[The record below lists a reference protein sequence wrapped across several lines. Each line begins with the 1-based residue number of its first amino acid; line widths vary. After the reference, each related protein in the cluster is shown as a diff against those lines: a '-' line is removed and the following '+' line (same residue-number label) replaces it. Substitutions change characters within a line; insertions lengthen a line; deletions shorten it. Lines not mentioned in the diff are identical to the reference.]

1 MFLCE
6 VRVLLAVVA
15 LGAAIGMSAT
25 LDGQT
30 GASPSKSETEWRFF
44 GGDAGATRYS
54 SANQINAANV
64 RDLRVAWRWSARNFG
79 ARPANQMQVSPL
91 IVDGVMYTT
100 AGASRDVVAL
110 DAATGQKLW
119 HWRPTGDLLRWFDII
134 DSLARSS
141 GRGVSYWTDG
151 AGDERIFVVMNSYML
166 VALDAKT
173 GRQVP
178 GFGKDGVVD
187 LAANLRWNER
197 PGLPRE
203 GRVSNT
209 SPVAIVGNVL
219 VAPIS
224 MHTGS
229 TPNLPGASINE
240 QWPMNIP
247 GDVIGYDTRT
257 GKMLWRFNVIPK
269 PGEEG
274 AETWLKADPKVWDVP
289 GGLNAW
295 AKERPELRERSNLYT
310 GNAGFW
316 APATADPELG
326 LFYIPTESATS
337 DYYGGYRPGNN
348 LYANSVV
355 ALDAKTG
362 KRVWHFQLTHHDI
375 WDFDPPTAPILAD
388 ITVEGRPVK
397 AVAQLTKQGFV
408 FVLDRATGKPVWPIE
423 ERPVPKSDVPGEWTS
438 PTQPFP
444 TKPAAVELQGVTEN
458 DLVDFTPEI
467 KAEAIR
473 VASQYRLAGLYT
485 PSSLPKTA
493 DGKLGTLSAPSAVGG
508 VNWPGGAV
516 DPVDDV
522 LYVTSQNTLYRP
534 TVVEGSPK
542 TGVLYH
548 DTRGQGAGPAPTVF
562 GLPLLKPPYGSVV
575 AVDLKTGERL
585 WKVPNGNTPD
595 NIKNNAR
602 LKGVTIPNTG
612 ANTRGTGLLV
622 TSTLLFGGEGGNAPV
637 LRAWDKKTGA
647 VVAEIQLPGPTT
659 GFPVTYTKA
668 GQQYVAVAVRAGDAV
683 DIVALAL
690 PAATGPGRGGRG
702 GRGGPG
708 RGGQ

>member
-1 MFLCE
+1 MFVRA
-6 VRVLLAVVA
+6 VRVMSAVVA
-15 LGAAIGMSAT
+15 LGAAIAMSAT
-25 LDGQT
+25 LTGQT
-30 GASPSKSETEWRFF
+30 GANAPKSDTEWRFF

-54 SANQINAANV
+54 AANQITGANV
-64 RDLRVAWRWSARNFG
+64 KDLRVAWRWSARNFG
-79 ARPANQMQVSPL
+79 PRPAPQMQISPL

-100 AGASRDVVAL
+100 AGLNRDVVAL
-110 DAATGQKLW
+110 DAATGQLLW
-119 HWRPTGDLLRWFDII
+119 HWRPTGELLRWFDII
-134 DSLARSS
+134 DPLARSS

-173 GRQVP
+173 GRQVS

-203 GRVSNT
+203 GRVANT
-209 SPVAIVGNVL
+209 SPVAILGNVL
-219 VAPIS
+219 VASIS

-229 TPNLPGASINE
+229 TPNLPNASINE

-247 GDVIGYDTRT
+247 GDVVAYDTRT
-257 GKMLWRFNVIPK
+257 GKVLWRFNVIPK
-269 PGEEG
+269 QGEEG
-274 AETWLKADPKVWDVP
+274 AETWLKADPTVWDVP

-295 AKERPELRERSNLYT
+295 TKERPDLLERSNRYT

-316 APATADPELG
+316 APVTADPELG
-326 LFYIPTESATS
+326 LFYIATESPTS

-348 LYANSVV
+348 LYANSVL
-355 ALDAKTG
+355 ALEAKTG
-362 KRVWHFQLTHHDI
+362 KRAWHFQVTHHDI
-375 WDFDPPTAPILAD
+375 WDFDLPTAPILAD
-388 ITVEGRPVK
+388 ITVEGRPIK

-444 TKPAAVELQGVTEN
+444 TKPVAVVTQGVTEN

-473 VASQYRLAGLYT
+473 IARQFRLGGLYA
-485 PSSLPKTA
+485 PSSLPNAA
-493 DGKLGTLSAPSAVGG
+493 DGTKGTLTAPSAVGG

-516 DPVDDV
+516 DPVEDV
-522 LYVTSQNTLYRP
+522 LFVTSQNTLFRAV
-534 TVVEGSPK
+534 VVEGSPK

-548 DTRGQGAGPAPTVF
+548 DARGQAQDASTTVF
-562 GLPLLKPPYGSVV
+562 GLPLLKPPYGQVV
-575 AVDLKTGERL
+575 AVDLKTGDRL
-585 WKVPNGNTPD
+585 WSVPHGNTPEA
-595 NIKNNAR
+595 IRKNPK
-602 LKGVTIPNTG
+602 LQGVDIPNTG

-622 TSTLLFGGEGGNAPV
+622 TSTLLFGGEGGTAPV

-647 VVAEIQLPGPTT
+647 VVAELQLPGPTT

-668 GQQYVAVAVRAGDAV
+668 GRQYLAVAVRVADAV
-683 DIVALAL
+683 EVVALAL
-690 PAATGPGRGGRG
+690 PPATAPSGR
-702 GRGGPG
+702 G

>member
-1 MFLCE
+1 MFLRD
-6 VRVLLAVVA
+6 VRALLAVGA
-15 LGAAIGMSAT
+15 LWAAIAMAAT
-25 LDGQT
+25 VAGQT
-30 GASPSKSETEWRFF
+30 GAAAPTSETEWRFF

-54 SANQINAANV
+54 SANQITAANV
-64 RDLRVAWRWSARNFG
+64 HDLRVAWRFSARNFG
-79 ARPANQMQVSPL
+79 PRPATTMQVSPL

-100 AGASRDVVAL
+100 AGVNRDVVAL
-110 DAATGQKLW
+110 DAATGQLLW
-119 HWRPTGDLLRWFDII
+119 HWRPDGELLRWFDII
-134 DSLARSS
+134 DGLARSS
-141 GRGVSYWTDG
+141 GRGLTYWTDG
-151 AGDERIFVVMNSYML
+151 AGDERIFVVMNNYML

-173 GRQVP
+173 GRPVSS
-178 GFGKDGVVD
+178 FGTDGVVD
-187 LAANLRWNER
+187 MAANLRWDER
-197 PGLPRE
+197 PGLPHE

-209 SPVAIVGNVL
+209 SPAAIVGNVL

-247 GDVIGYDTRT
+247 GDVVAYDTRT
-257 GKMLWRFNVIPK
+257 GEVLWRFNTVPR
-269 PGEEG
+269 PGEEA
-274 AETWLKADPKVWDVP
+274 AETWLEADPIVWDVP
-289 GGLNAW
+289 HDVNAW
-295 AKERPELRERSNLYT
+295 VKEHPELLDRSNRYT

-326 LFYIPTESATS
+326 MFYIPTESPTS

-348 LYANSVV
+348 LYANSVL
-355 ALDAKTG
+355 ALDAQTG
-362 KRVWHFQLTHHDI
+362 RRVWHFQMTHHDI

-388 ITVEGRPVK
+388 ITVDGRPVK

-408 FVLDRATGKPVWPIE
+408 FVLDRETGEPVWPIE
-423 ERPVPKSDVPGEWTS
+423 ERPVPQSDVPGEWTS

-444 TKPAAVELQGVTEN
+444 TRPAAVARQGVTED

-473 VASQYRLAGLYT
+473 VARQYRLGGLYT
-485 PSSLPKTA
+485 PSSLPNAA
-493 DGKLGTLSAPSAVGG
+493 DGTLATLTAPAAVGG

-522 LYVTSQNTLYRP
+522 LYVTVQNSLFRALVT
-534 TVVEGSPK
+534 EGAPE

-548 DTRGQGAGPAPTVF
+548 DSRGQNVGPFPTVF
-562 GLPLLKPPYGSVV
+562 DLPLLKPPYGQVV
-575 AVDLKTGERL
+575 AVDLKTGEHL
-585 WKVPNGNTPD
+585 WAVPHGNTPESVR
-595 NIKNNAR
+595 NNPK
-602 LKGVTIPNTG
+602 LQGVDIPNTG

-622 TSTLLFGGEGGNAPV
+622 TSTLLFGGEGGASPV

-647 VVAEIQLPGPTT
+647 IVAEIELPGSTT

-668 GQQYVAVAVRAGDAV
+668 GRQYLAVAVRVDGAV
-683 DIVALAL
+683 EIVALAL
-690 PAATGPGRGGRG
+690 PAAPRGSGRGGR
-702 GRGGPG
+702 
-708 RGGQ
+708 